1 VSAADRPRLRW
12 RWLWP
17 ALCYAALIF
26 FLSSLSNPF
35 PFKPTGLL
43 AWDKLQHFVEY
54 GVLAVLLTWGLWR
67 AGMAVS
73 SSWIW
78 AAVVG
83 SAYGLTDEVHQAF
96 VPNRSADPHDWL
108 ADTAGALAG
117 ALLVGLLLRRSQA
130 RASIRA

>member
-1 VSAADRPRLRW
+1 MSGAAGPSLRW
-12 RWLWP
+12 RWLGP
-17 ALCYAALIF
+17 ALGYAGLIF
-26 FLSSLSNPF
+26 FLSSLPNPF
-35 PFKPTGLL
+35 PFKPTGILT
-43 AWDKLQHFVEY
+43 WDKLLHFAEY
-54 GVLAVLLTWGLWR
+54 GGFAAVLTWGFWR

-78 AAVVG
+78 AVVIG

-96 VPNRSADPHDWL
+96 VPNRSADPRDWL

-117 ALLVGLLLRRSQA
+117 ALVVGLLLRRWQS